1 MEPYDPTLEALVE
14 AIMQALAPDADVAQ
28 GYVDNLRCLDIIL
41 TQILTDPESHEASPE
56 TEQTLRQAL
65 GQLDAKAGDTE
76 LEYLQVVGRVR
87 SAVEKELFK
96 WGSSLVQ
103 PAGFSGDSQIPV
115 SGGEW
120 EAQAEALPET
130 SRLKLTI

>member
-14 AIMQALAPDADVAQ
+14 AMIEALAPDADKAQ
-28 GYVDNLRCLDIIL
+28 GYVDNLRCLDITL
-41 TQILTDPESHEASPE
+41 TQILTDPESHTASPE

-65 GQLDAKAGDTE
+65 GHLDAKAGDAE

-96 WGSSLVQ
+96 WGSSMVQ
-103 PAGFSGDSQIPV
+103 PAGLSGDSQVPV

-120 EAQAEALPET
+120 EAHTEALPEL
-130 SRLKLTI
+130 SRQRLTV